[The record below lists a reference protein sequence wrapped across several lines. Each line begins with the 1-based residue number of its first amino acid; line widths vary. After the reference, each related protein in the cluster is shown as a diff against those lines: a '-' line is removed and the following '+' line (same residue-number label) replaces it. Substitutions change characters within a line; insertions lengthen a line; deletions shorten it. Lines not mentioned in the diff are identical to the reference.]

1 MIRQDLSTRLAMD
14 SQSLEGLKRSAR
26 ERPDVAAKAVAKQ
39 FDALFI
45 NQMLK
50 QMRESMPQDGML
62 DSSQS
67 RMYTSMFDQQVSQS
81 LATRGVGVADMLLRH
96 LQRGSQAGP
105 GETPATA
112 GPMTLQPQAMS
123 LPGLAATSASSPAE
137 TAALASAIRY
147 VDAHGAATTPRPGLE
162 ARVRTALDALRQ
174 QAEGKSVPRI
184 ETVATDASSTQGT
197 EGAQGR
203 RPGRIAQF
211 FDKLADHAA
220 EASRMTGIP
229 AKFILGQA
237 ALESGWGRSEIR
249 TKGGGTSHNLF
260 GIKAT
265 GGWKGPVTEVTT
277 TEYIDGVARK
287 VKEKFRVY
295 GSYAE
300 AFTDYARLLTE
311 NPRYANVVN
320 NATDVKS
327 FAQGLQSAG
336 YATDPNYANKIMQ
349 IVRRMI

>member
-1 MIRQDLSTRLAMD
+1 MIRQDLSARLAMD

-96 LQRGSQAGP
+96 LQRGTQVEPTGTS
-105 GETPATA
+105 ATA
-112 GPMTLQPQAMS
+112 GPMAK
-123 LPGLAATSASSPAE
+123 
-137 TAALASAIRY
+137 TAAVASAIRY

-162 ARVRTALDALRQ
+162 ARVRNALDALRQ

-184 ETVATDASSTQGT
+184 ETAAADASSTQG
-197 EGAQGR
+197 ARRGR
-203 RPGRIAQF
+203 VAQF
-211 FDKLADHAA
+211 FDRLSDHAA
-220 EASRMTGIP
+220 EASRLTGIP

-249 TKGGGTSHNLF
+249 TAGGGTSHNLF

>member
-1 MIRQDLSTRLAMD
+1 MIRQDLSARLAMD

-62 DSSQS
+62 DSSQG

-96 LQRGSQAGP
+96 LQRGTQVEPTGTS
-105 GETPATA
+105 ATA
-112 GPMTLQPQAMS
+112 GPMALQPQAMP
-123 LPGLAATSASSPAE
+123 LPALAASSPAE
-137 TAALASAIRY
+137 AVAKTAAVASAIRY

-162 ARVRTALDALRQ
+162 ARVRNALDALRQ

-184 ETVATDASSTQGT
+184 ETAAADASSTQG
-197 EGAQGR
+197 ARRGR
-203 RPGRIAQF
+203 VAQF
-211 FDKLADHAA
+211 FDRLSDHAA
-220 EASRMTGIP
+220 EASRLTGIP

-249 TKGGGTSHNLF
+249 TAGGGTSHNLF

>member
-1 MIRQDLSTRLAMD
+1 MIGHDLSARLALD
-14 SQSLEGLKRSAR
+14 SQSLDGLKRSAR
-26 ERPDVAAKAVAKQ
+26 ERPDVAAKAVAQQ

-45 NQMLK
+45 NQLFK
-50 QMRESMPQDGML
+50 QMREGMSEGGML
-62 DSSQS
+62 DSSPG
-67 RMYTSMFDQQVSQS
+67 RMYASMLDQQMAQS
-81 LATRGVGVADMLLRH
+81 MATRGVGVADMLLRH
-96 LQRGSQAGP
+96 LQRTGATTPAAAGP
-105 GETPATA
+105 
-112 GPMTLQPQAMS
+112 
-123 LPGLAATSASSPAE
+123 
-137 TAALASAIRY
+137 AALQTSGGTSPSTADSPMSSVVTKVRY
-147 VDAHGAATTPRPGLE
+147 VDASGAVTAPRPGLE
-162 ARVRTALDALRQ
+162 ARVKTALEALRL

-184 ETVATDASSTQGT
+184 ETTANDTTSTSTQRK
-197 EGAQGR
+197 GR
-203 RPGRIAQF
+203 VAQF

-220 EASRMTGIP
+220 EASRVTGIP

-249 TKGGGTSHNLF
+249 TAGGGASHNLF

-277 TEYIDGVARK
+277 TEYINGVAQK

-295 GSYAE
+295 SSYAE

-311 NPRYANVVN
+311 NPRYSRVVN

-327 FAQGLQSAG
+327 FAQGLQNAG

-349 IVRRMI
+349 IVRRMT

>member
-1 MIRQDLSTRLAMD
+1 MIRQDMSARLALD

-50 QMRESMPQDGML
+50 QMRESMPQDSML

-96 LQRGSQAGP
+96 LQRGAQAESTG
-105 GETPATA
+105 TPATA
-112 GPMTLQPQAMS
+112 GPMALQPQTMP
-123 LPGLAATSASSPAE
+123 LATSSSPAE

-162 ARVRTALDALRQ
+162 ARVRNALDALRQ

-184 ETVATDASSTQGT
+184 ETAATDDSGTQG
-197 EGAQGR
+197 ARRGR
-203 RPGRIAQF
+203 VAQF
-211 FDKLADHAA
+211 FDRLSDHAA
-220 EASRMTGIP
+220 EASRLTGIP

-249 TKGGGTSHNLF
+249 TAGGGTSHNLF

-265 GGWKGPVTEVTT
+265 GSWKGPVTEVTT